1 MRYDVKKEIN
11 QVIQDKTLSKQ
22 EKIQKIKEI
31 YNSANSGG
39 VTGADTKDA
48 GGAGNSA
55 SGGNSGNGQNDDQNQ
70 NSQGQDQGQN
80 QGNGNGQNSQG
91 QGQNGQGQNNNGQQQ
106 GQNGQGQDQGQNG
119 QNNNNGV
126 HNVSHNK
133 LKNQGVGQNGQQNGN
148 QQNGNGSQVNQGN
161 QSGNQGQNGQGGG
174 SQGQQGN
181 QSGNQGSNGGSQSG
195 QQGNQ
200 SGNQQNGRGSQG
212 SQGNQQNG
220 QGSSQSQGQQGGQ
233 QGQSGN
239 QNGQGGGSQGQQG
252 QGNQQQGQGQS
263 NSQNQSQNG
272 QQGQQNQQQQGSQ
285 GNPSQLDEYSIG
297 YILGKKYAEEMY
309 KHRGLAPIMRDQVEL
324 PDNLDPMKILE
335 SMNESIDDDIASI
348 LDDITID
355 DDKRISKIHDLFSNS
370 IKVGGNNNQK
380 PDENEIYVP
389 DDVIVM
395 RNGTVDPGE
404 LMIGA
409 HVIDEKIG
417 NEIRKEMG
425 VTPKDPDWGMSDDE
439 DAMIKEAFPI
449 ISDIFKHAPQDDKEL
464 VSAAETMK
472 NKIEGRIR
480 KSREGIIDWKKAL
493 QDFISERSHTYEK
506 GPLRK
511 NVYQR
516 TGIGLRHRVRS
527 YNDFNKCVVYI
538 DTSGSVNNDMT
549 QLIPI
554 MAGEVGKIMQDCH
567 FNTVDIH
574 LFDDVVYNEHFDV
587 DSYTV
592 QDENWGIEGA
602 DDGGGTNIH
611 EVYKH
616 IIKNYMNDGELNYD
630 INAIIII
637 TDVSGMQYSGNIKP
651 FAAKLGQY
659 TLERMLYVIYND
671 YSNMYLK
678 EVTEEMDQLVSKY
691 SQHYEISVEAFRK
704 QILSESMN
712 INQKRMNMN
721 EALGGLKRIQQKQQQ
736 AQIDPSERTED
747 EKNERLRK
755 AEIQGARAV
764 GQLEKVLPELVAN
777 LEKFFHNCHMVKEYT
792 AVMATPDTYYV
803 TEEAHVILHMDVD
816 GSNINNL
823 CEACSV
829 MTIDQIIGNVTLKNV
844 RTFRGFPVGF
854 PKEIGGDL
862 VMFNLAN
869 LSGFDN
875 APQAVT
881 GRVSINVCYPMN
893 KRISKD
899 AQNKYVTSLMKTL
912 TPIGELENKPKHV
925 FTMTKRNNESVAD
938 IIKNRIA
945 LSESFINEMAM
956 PKKLSPIFPR
966 RSKPQAGSK
975 VSEDDYIA
983 STELYK
989 KNRNVFFDVID
1000 PLLNIGWGDISDDD
1014 VTVINDVSQIRIAAK
1029 DSKYFEKNK
1038 DNANQLGYA
1047 GVRIFTTSDN
1057 IISAV
1062 YAQSKKGAKPTMVYL
1077 NDDNGDAITDPEKIK
1092 GEVDKR
1098 YDIFKQTYDYL
1109 KNVGVEP
1116 GNLPEKFSVMPG
1128 KGQNATVEAAALHV
1142 LYYLMT
1148 MLNGTSGAIDYK
1160 FKVDSIIAD
1169 QFKDG
1174 ASDNQEIFDR
1184 ILNYIYPNAQMG
1196 NDGVSARVYTSR
1208 GRLTVNFNQKE
1219 KNQPNSKVNFN
1230 MAYFNSDSGHNVFE
1244 CFSDN
1249 FLKALLIG
1257 SSLRGVDN
1265 EPRYSVDEIIDADRD
1280 TLLEMVNQVKNVELI
1295 KTSLKSLSFKG
1306 KNMDDK
1312 YDHSNPFDILMM
1324 FPDKCEKEYDI
1335 RVDVND
1341 EALKLVGKKVTRDIY
1356 KSGMYNDIKNYK
1368 YNRETG
1374 ERERADIKGTSSMK
1388 NVSTSDQF
1396 KEFDSIVNYIIDN
1409 KEIFNDAKKAINDAI
1424 AEYTSDHSWYTNKE
1438 LPVKFGQSV
1447 DKIVDFSNLIKTKVL
1462 NDPEIAE
1469 AKAPVITLMIES
1481 MNEVIDLI
1489 EKIMNPSE
1497 GEDYKI
1503 VIDNGDKLVKSTMTL
1518 SELYAN
1524 LTGESGDWINA
1535 QGKKI
1540 SYQDVV
1546 SKKVNKLGDR
1556 NRSKKAANV
1565 STQYD
1570 NGEDAK
1576 VEQTKT
1582 KFAQV
1587 IDDLSGN
1594 IVKVNN
1600 AMKNLDFAGASEDAV
1615 DHFSTKEDMIR
1626 RIGNQLNKVIEIA
1639 NAIKTN
1645 GDIDWMNTTL
1655 PLLNDVFYTCSSV
1668 INANNEE
1675 NMTDFLVDLDGACRS
1690 VSKAARSFAAQQ
1702 TYKQTSATVA

>member
-22 EKIQKIKEI
+22 EKIQKIKDI

-39 VTGADTKDA
+39 VTGADTKTA
-48 GGAGNSA
+48 GGAGNST
-55 SGGNSGNGQNDDQNQ
+55 SGGQQGSNGESDDQNQ
-70 NSQGQDQGQN
+70 NGNGQGQGSGQN
-80 QGNGNGQNSQG
+80 QGNGNGQQGNQNS
-91 QGQNGQGQNNNGQQQ
+91 
-106 GQNGQGQDQGQNG
+106 QGQNG
-119 QNNNNGV
+119 QNNQGNQGQGNQNDQDQNQNNGI
-126 HNVSHNK
+126 HNVSHNQ
-133 LKNQGVGQNGQQNGN
+133 LKNQGVGQNNQQGQQGN
-148 QQNGNGSQVNQGN
+148 QNGNGSGNQGN
-161 QSGNQGQNGQGGG
+161 QSGQNNQNQSGSNG
-174 SQGQQGN
+174 GQQGN
-181 QSGNQGSNGGSQSG
+181 QSGNQGSNNGSNGGQQSGSQSG
-195 QQGNQ
+195 QQG
-200 SGNQQNGRGSQG
+200 S
-212 SQGNQQNG
+212 
-220 QGSSQSQGQQGGQ
+220 QQGGQ
-233 QGQSGN
+233 SGSQSQSSQQGQQGN
-239 QNGQGGGSQGQQG
+239 QNGQGSGSQGQQG
-252 QGNQQQGQGQS
+252 QGNQQQGQGQG
-263 NSQNQSQNG
+263 QQSQSQSG
-272 QQGQQNQQQQGSQ
+272 QQGQQNQQQQNQGQ

-348 LDDITID
+348 LDDTTLD
-355 DDKRISKIHDLFSNS
+355 DDKRTSKIHDLFSNS
-370 IKVGGNNNQK
+370 IKGGGNNNQNQ
-380 PDENEIYVP
+380 DENEIYVP

-417 NEIRKEMG
+417 DEIRKEMG

-449 ISDIFKHAPQDDKEL
+449 IDDIFKHAPQDDKEL

-516 TGIGLRHRVRS
+516 TGIGIRHRVKAF
-527 YNDFNKCVVYI
+527 NDFNKCVVYI
-538 DTSGSVNNDMT
+538 DTSGSVNNNMT

-637 TDVSGMQYSGNIKP
+637 TDVSGMQSSGNIKP
-651 FAAKLGQY
+651 FAAKLGQH

-671 YSNMYLK
+671 YANMYLK

-721 EALGGLKRIQQKQQQ
+721 EALGGLKKIQQKQQQ

-777 LEKFFHNCHMVKEYT
+777 LEKFFPNCHMVKEYT

-829 MTIDQIIGNVTLKNV
+829 ITIDQIIGNVTLKNV

-869 LSGFDN
+869 LGGFDN

-938 IIKNRIA
+938 IIRSRIA

-956 PKKLSPIFPR
+956 PKKLSPVFPR

-1000 PLLNIGWGDISDDD
+1000 PLLNIGWGDINDDD

-1098 YDIFKQTYDYL
+1098 YDIFKQTYEYL

-1128 KGQNATVEAAALHV
+1128 RGQNATVEAAALHV
-1142 LYYLMT
+1142 LYYLMA
-1148 MLNGTSGAIDYK
+1148 MLNDTSGAIDYK
-1160 FKVDSIIAD
+1160 FKVDSIVAD

-1174 ASDNQEIFDR
+1174 ASDKQEIFDR

-1196 NDGVSARVYTSR
+1196 NDEVSARVYTSR

-1280 TLLEMVNQVKNVELI
+1280 TLLEMINQVKNVELI

-1312 YDHSNPFDILMM
+1312 YDHSNPFDVLMM

-1356 KSGMYNDIKNYK
+1356 KSGMYSDIKNYK

-1374 ERERADIKGTSSMK
+1374 ERERADIKGTSSMNK
-1388 NVSTSDQF
+1388 VSTSDQF
-1396 KEFDSIVNYIIDN
+1396 EEFDSIVNYIIDN

-1424 AEYTSDHSWYTNKE
+1424 AEYTSNHSWYTNKE

-1447 DKIVDFSNLIKTKVL
+1447 DKIVDFSNLIKAKVL

-1469 AKAPVITLMIES
+1469 DKAPVITLMIES
-1481 MNEVIDLI
+1481 MNEVIDLV
-1489 EKIMNPSE
+1489 EKIMNPAD

-1503 VIDNGDKLVKSTMTL
+1503 VIDNGDKLVKSTMKL

-1535 QGKKI
+1535 QGKKV

-1556 NRSKKAANV
+1556 NRIKKASNV
-1565 STQYD
+1565 STQQD

-1576 VEQTKT
+1576 TEQTKT
-1582 KFAQV
+1582 KFSQV
-1587 IDDLSGN
+1587 IDDLSSD
-1594 IVKVNN
+1594 IVKVND
-1600 AMKNLDFAGASEDAV
+1600 AMKDLDFAGASEDAV

-1639 NAIKTN
+1639 NTIKTN
-1645 GDIDWMNTTL
+1645 GDIDWMNATL
-1655 PLLNDVFYTCSSV
+1655 PLLNEVFYTCSSV

-1675 NMTDFLVDLDGACRS
+1675 NMTDFLVDLDGACRA
-1690 VSKAARSFAAQQ
+1690 VTKAARSFASQQ
-1702 TYKQTSATVA
+1702 TYKQTGATVA

>member
-22 EKIQKIKEI
+22 EKIQKIKDI

-70 NSQGQDQGQN
+70 NGQGQGQGQN
-80 QGNGNGQNSQG
+80 QGNGNGQ
-91 QGQNGQGQNNNGQQQ
+91 QGQNGQGQG
-106 GQNGQGQDQGQNG
+106 QGQNG

-126 HNVSHNK
+126 HNVSHNQ

-148 QQNGNGSQVNQGN
+148 QQNGNGSQGNQGN
-161 QSGNQGQNGQGGG
+161 QSGQQGQNGSNGG
-174 SQGQQGN
+174 QNGQQGN

-200 SGNQQNGRGSQG
+200 SGNQQNGGGSQG

-220 QGSSQSQGQQGGQ
+220 QGGSQSQGQQGGQ

-252 QGNQQQGQGQS
+252 QGNQQQGQGQG
-263 NSQNQSQNG
+263 NSQSQNQNG

-285 GNPSQLDEYSIG
+285 GNASQLDEYSIG

-309 KHRGLAPIMRDQVEL
+309 KHRGLAPVMRDQVEL

-335 SMNESIDDDIASI
+335 SLNESIDDDIAAL
-348 LDDITID
+348 LDDTSID
-355 DDKRISKIHDLFSNS
+355 DDERTSKIHDLFRDTVKS
-370 IKVGGNNNQK
+370 GGNKQQEPEEK
-380 PDENEIYVP
+380 EIYVP

-395 RNGTVDPGE
+395 RNGTVDPDN
-404 LMIGA
+404 LLSGA

-417 NEIRKEMG
+417 DEIRKEMG

-449 ISDIFKHAPQDDKEL
+449 IGDIFKHAPQDDKEL

-516 TGIGLRHRVRS
+516 TGIGLRHRVKAF
-527 YNDFNKCVVYI
+527 NDFNKCVVYI
-538 DTSGSVNNDMT
+538 DTSGSVNNNMT

-616 IIKNYMNDGELNYD
+616 IIKNYMNDGELNYE

-651 FAAKLGQY
+651 FAAKLGQH

-678 EVTEEMDQLVSKY
+678 EVTAEMDQLVSKY

-721 EALGGLKRIQQKQQQ
+721 EALGNLKKIQQKQQQ
-736 AQIDPSERTED
+736 AQIDPSQRSED

-777 LEKFFHNCHMVKEYT
+777 LEKFFPNCHMVKEYT
-792 AVMATPDTYYV
+792 AVMASDNTYYV
-803 TEEAHVILHMDVD
+803 TEEAHVILHMNVD
-816 GSNINNL
+816 STNINSL

-829 MTIDQIIGNVTLKNV
+829 MTIDQLIGNVVLKNA
-844 RTFRGFPVGF
+844 RTFKGFPVGF
-854 PKEIGGDL
+854 PKEISGDL
-862 VMFNLAN
+862 VMFNLAG
-869 LSGFDN
+869 LGGFDN

-881 GRVSINVCYPMN
+881 GRVSVNVCYPMN
-893 KRISKD
+893 KRISRD
-899 AQNKYVTSLMKTL
+899 AQNQYVTSLMKTL
-912 TPIGELENKPKHV
+912 TPIDELENKPKHV
-925 FTMTKRNNESVAD
+925 FTMTKRNNESVAE

-945 LSESFINEMAM
+945 LSESYVNEMAM
-956 PKKLSPIFPR
+956 PKKLSPVFPR

-975 VSEDDYIA
+975 VTEDDYIA

-1014 VTVINDVSQIRIAAK
+1014 VTVINDVSQIRLAAK

-1062 YAQSKKGAKPTMVYL
+1062 YAQSKKGAKPTIVYL

-1092 GEVDKR
+1092 AEVDKR
-1098 YDIFKQTYDYL
+1098 FDIFKQTYDYL

-1142 LYYLMT
+1142 LYYLMA
-1148 MLNGTSGAIDYK
+1148 MLNGTSGAIEYK
-1160 FKVDSIIAD
+1160 FKPESIIAD

-1174 ASDNQEIFDR
+1174 ASGNDEIFSR
-1184 ILNYIYPNAQMG
+1184 LLNYIYPNAQMT
-1196 NDGVSARVYTSR
+1196 DSVSARVYTSR
-1208 GRLTVNFNQKE
+1208 GRVTVNFNQKE

-1230 MAYFNSDSGHNVFE
+1230 MAYFNANSGHNVFE

-1257 SSLRGVDN
+1257 SSLRGVDD
-1265 EPRYSVDEIIDADRD
+1265 EPRYSVDEIIDADRE
-1280 TLLEMVNQVKNVELI
+1280 TLLEMVEQVRNVELI

-1306 KNMDDK
+1306 KNMDNN
-1312 YDHSNPFDILMM
+1312 YDHSNPFDVLMM

-1388 NVSTSDQF
+1388 SVDTGEQF
-1396 KEFDSIVNYIIDN
+1396 EEFDSIVNYIIDN
-1409 KEIFNDAKKAINDAI
+1409 KEIFTDAKKAINDAI
-1424 AEYTSDHSWYTNKE
+1424 AEYTSNHSWYSNKE

-1447 DKIVDFSNLIKTKVL
+1447 DKIIDFSNLIKAKVL
-1462 NDPEIAE
+1462 NDPEVAKE
-1469 AKAPVITLMIES
+1469 KAPVITLLIES

-1489 EKIMNPSE
+1489 EKIMNPGE

-1503 VIDNGDKLVKSTMTL
+1503 VVDNGEKLVKATMKL

-1524 LTGESGDWINA
+1524 LTGESGSWQNA
-1535 QGKKI
+1535 QGKQV
-1540 SYQDVV
+1540 SYQDIV
-1546 SKKVNKLGDR
+1546 SKKVNKLGER
-1556 NRSKKAANV
+1556 NRSKKAAT
-1565 STQYD
+1565 STTQD
-1570 NGEDAK
+1570 TGDSAKEDQVKAK
-1576 VEQTKT
+1576 Y
-1582 KFAQV
+1582 AQV
-1587 IDDLSGN
+1587 INDLSGD
-1594 IVKVNN
+1594 IVKVND
-1600 AMKNLDFAGASEDAV
+1600 AVKNLDFAGASEDAV
-1615 DHFSTKEDMIR
+1615 DHFATKEDMMR
-1626 RIGNQLNKVIEIA
+1626 RIANQLNKVIEIA
-1639 NAIKTN
+1639 NTINTN
-1645 GDIDWMNTTL
+1645 GSIDWMNTTL

-1675 NMTDFLVDLDGACRS
+1675 NMTDFLVDLDGACRA
-1690 VSKAARSFAAQQ
+1690 VAKAVRGFATQQ
-1702 TYKQTSATVA
+1702 TYKQAGTVTA

>member
-22 EKIQKIKEI
+22 DKIQKIKDI

-70 NSQGQDQGQN
+70 NGQGQGQGQN
-80 QGNGNGQNSQG
+80 QGNGQG
-91 QGQNGQGQNNNGQQQ
+91 QGQNGQGQGQNNNGQQQ
-106 GQNGQGQDQGQNG
+106 GQNGQGQGQGQNG

-126 HNVSHNK
+126 HNVSHNQ

-148 QQNGNGSQVNQGN
+148 QQNGNGSQGNQGN
-161 QSGNQGQNGQGGG
+161 QSGQQGQNGSNGG
-174 SQGQQGN
+174 QNGQQGN

-200 SGNQQNGRGSQG
+200 SGNQQNSGGSQG

-220 QGSSQSQGQQGGQ
+220 QGDSQSQGQQGGQ

-252 QGNQQQGQGQS
+252 QGNQQQGQGQG
-263 NSQNQSQNG
+263 NSQNQNQNG
-272 QQGQQNQQQQGSQ
+272 QQGQQNQQQGSQ
-285 GNPSQLDEYSIG
+285 GNASQLDEYSIG

-309 KHRGLAPIMRDQVEL
+309 KHRGLAPVMRDQVEL

-335 SMNESIDDDIASI
+335 SLNESIDDDIAAL
-348 LDDITID
+348 LDDTSID
-355 DDKRISKIHDLFSNS
+355 DDERTSKIHDLFRDT
-370 IKVGGNNNQK
+370 IKGGGSKQQEPEEK
-380 PDENEIYVP
+380 EIYIP

-395 RNGTVDPGE
+395 RNGTVDPDN
-404 LMIGA
+404 LLSGA

-417 NEIRKEMG
+417 DEIRKEMG
-425 VTPKDPDWGMSDDE
+425 VTPKDPNWGMSDDE

-449 ISDIFKHAPQDDKEL
+449 IDDIFKHAPQDDKEL

-493 QDFISERSHTYEK
+493 QDFISERSHTYKK

-516 TGIGLRHRVRS
+516 TGIGLRHRVRT

-637 TDVSGMQYSGNIKP
+637 TDVSGMQASGNIKP
-651 FAAKLGQY
+651 FAAKLGQH

-671 YSNMYLK
+671 YANRYLK
-678 EVTEEMDQLVSKY
+678 EVTAEMDQLVSKY

-721 EALGGLKRIQQKQQQ
+721 EALGGLKKIQQKQQQ

-747 EKNERLRK
+747 EKNDRLRK

-777 LEKFFHNCHMVKEYT
+777 LEKFFPNCRMVKEYT
-792 AVMATPDTYYV
+792 AVMATPNTYYV

-829 MTIDQIIGNVTLKNV
+829 ITIDQLIGNVTLKNV

-869 LSGFDN
+869 LGGFDN

-893 KRISKD
+893 KRISKE

-956 PKKLSPIFPR
+956 PKKLSTIFPR

-975 VSEDDYIA
+975 ASEDDYIA

-1014 VTVINDVSQIRIAAK
+1014 VTVITDISQVRLAARET
-1029 DSKYFEKNK
+1029 KYFEKHK
-1038 DNANQLGYA
+1038 DNINQLGYA
-1047 GVRIFTTSDN
+1047 GIRLFTTSDDV
-1057 IISAV
+1057 ISAV
-1062 YAQSKKGAKPTMVYL
+1062 YAQDKKGKDAKIVFLTDSDGNP
-1077 NDDNGDAITDPEKIK
+1077 ITDREKIK
-1092 GEVDKR
+1092 QEIDFR
-1098 YDIFKQTYDYL
+1098 YNVLKQTYNYL
-1109 KNVGVEP
+1109 NSLGIDP
-1116 GNLPEKFSVMPG
+1116 GNIPDAKYHEDDKNGPASIEDTALHILYFVMATLRGLTVEDKYHFKVEDILEPNLIRNCSDNDEIFAKLLNDMFGSYREKGDSVIVYTRNRKYTIPFKQNGKSPNYNAKTDFNGAYFSSNN
-1128 KGQNATVEAAALHV
+1128 GQN
-1142 LYYLMT
+1142 
-1148 MLNGTSGAIDYK
+1148 
-1160 FKVDSIIAD
+1160 
-1169 QFKDG
+1169 
-1174 ASDNQEIFDR
+1174 
-1184 ILNYIYPNAQMG
+1184 
-1196 NDGVSARVYTSR
+1196 
-1208 GRLTVNFNQKE
+1208 
-1219 KNQPNSKVNFN
+1219 
-1230 MAYFNSDSGHNVFE
+1230 VFTF
-1244 CFSDN
+1244 FSDN
-1249 FLKALLIG
+1249 FIKALLIG
-1257 SSLRGVDN
+1257 SSLRGFDDK
-1265 EPRYSVDEIIDADRD
+1265 PRYTIDEIIDADRSE
-1280 TLLEMVNQVKNVELI
+1280 LLNMIDSIKDVDNVK
-1295 KTSLKSLSFKG
+1295 TALKSLSFKG
-1306 KNMDDK
+1306 KDK
-1312 YDHSNPFDILMM
+1312 DINNYDHSNPFDVLLM

-1335 RVDVND
+1335 RVDVNS
-1341 EALKLVGKKVTRDIY
+1341 EALKLIGKKVLRDIY
-1356 KSGMYNDIKNYK
+1356 KSGMYNDIKNYD
-1368 YNRETG
+1368 YDRATG
-1374 ERERADIKGTSSMK
+1374 ERTRNDIKGTSSSKKIADQNDIFASFSGCIDYILANKVIFKDVK
-1388 NVSTSDQF
+1388 NTL
-1396 KEFDSIVNYIIDN
+1396 KNAID
-1409 KEIFNDAKKAINDAI
+1409 
-1424 AEYTSDHSWYTNKE
+1424 EYTNAHSWYSNKT
-1438 LPVKFGQSV
+1438 LLSKIDDSV
-1447 DKIVDFSNLIKTKVL
+1447 DILYNYSNLIKSKLMNNEDLMTKKQDVITKMVETL
-1462 NDPEIAE
+1462 NDILDNIEFIVNPEDPNDYE
-1469 AKAPVITLMIES
+1469 AILH
-1481 MNEVIDLI
+1481 
-1489 EKIMNPSE
+1489 E
-1497 GEDYKI
+1497 GEKLAKSAMTFGEEYKI
-1503 VIDNGDKLVKSTMTL
+1503 
-1518 SELYAN
+1518 
-1524 LTGESGDWINA
+1524 LTGESDEAANIIT
-1535 QGKKI
+1535 KKM
-1540 SYQDVV
+1540 
-1546 SKKVNKLGDR
+1546 KKLGDR

-1565 STQYD
+1565 STQQD
-1570 NGEDAK
+1570 NDEDAK

-1587 IDDLSGN
+1587 IDDLSGD
-1594 IVKVNN
+1594 IVKVND

-1615 DHFSTKEDMIR
+1615 DHFATKEDMIR

-1639 NAIKTN
+1639 NTIKTN
-1645 GDIDWMNTTL
+1645 GAIDWMNTTL

-1675 NMTDFLVDLDGACRS
+1675 NMTDFLVDLDGACRA
-1690 VSKAARSFAAQQ
+1690 VAKAARSFTSQQ
-1702 TYKQTSATVA
+1702 TYKQTGATVA